1 MKTQA
6 QLKQEVAQAAFDY
19 VRGRVG
25 DKAVLGIGTG
35 STANCFIDLLAG
47 IKAQID
53 ATVASSEASAERLR
67 SHGIPVLD
75 LNAVD
80 GVDIYIDGA
89 DEANAALELV
99 KGGGGALTREKIVAA
114 VAREFVC
121 IADESKLVARLGAF
135 PLPVEVIPMAR
146 SHVGRELLKLGADP
160 VYRQGVLTDNG
171 NIIIDA
177 HGLQVLDA
185 RTLEEPIN
193 NITGVVC
200 NGLFARRPADL
211 LLLAGQGGVRTLRAG

>member
-6 QLKQEVAQAAFDY
+6 QLKQDVAQAAFDY

-53 ATVASSEASAERLR
+53 ATVASSEASAQRLR

-185 RTLEEPIN
+185 RTLEERIN

>member
-185 RTLEEPIN
+185 RTLEERIN

>member
-6 QLKQEVAQAAFDY
+6 QLKQDVAQAAFDY

-89 DEANAALELV
+89 DEANTALELV
-99 KGGGGALTREKIVAA
+99 KGGGGALPREKILAA
-114 VAREFVC
+114 VAWEFVC
-121 IADESKLVARLGAF
+121 IADESKLVTRLGTF

-160 VYRQGVLTDNG
+160 VYRQGVVTDNG

-177 HGLQVLDA
+177 HSLQILDA
-185 RTLEEPIN
+185 RTLEERIN

>member
-6 QLKQEVAQAAFDY
+6 QLKQDVAQAAFDY

-89 DEANAALELV
+89 DEANTALELV
-99 KGGGGALTREKIVAA
+99 KGGGGALTREKILAA

-121 IADESKLVARLGAF
+121 IADESKLVTRLGTF

-160 VYRQGVLTDNG
+160 VYRQGVVTDNG

-177 HGLQVLDA
+177 HSLQILDA
-185 RTLEEPIN
+185 RTLEERIN